1 MVMRSNAFQPAA
13 LDRLFPYVGG
23 PEDLALVPTLLDERG
38 GEFCVT
44 LRHDPRMVAAVCRH
58 GYMPM
63 SEDATGLDLLL
74 IKSHRARCVVDP
86 ACVHVS
92 KSTRRRARRFEIRI
106 DSAFTVCLDRI
117 VAHHSERWLSRRLCV
132 ALEALHRVP
141 MDGVAARSVEVY
153 EGGDLVAGEIGYSC
167 GRAYTS
173 LSGFYAVSGAGSVQ
187 LACLGRMLERAGF
200 VLWDLGMEI
209 DYKIRLGG
217 RLVERRRFLSEYRAA
232 CNASTPFLQ
241 SSGRCDELLYR
252 QSSTG

>member
-1 MVMRSNAFQPAA
+1 MYPNVGLSAA

-23 PEDLALVPTLLDERG
+23 PEDLARVPTLLDERG

-63 SEDATGLDLLL
+63 SEDASGLDLLL

-86 ACVHVS
+86 VSVRVS
-92 KSTRRRARRFEIRI
+92 KSASRRARRFEIRV
-106 DSAFTVCLDRI
+106 DSAFTSCLDRI
-117 VAHHSERWLSRRLCV
+117 VAHHAERWLSTSLCD
-132 ALEALHRVP
+132 ALEALHREP
-141 MDGVAARSVEVY
+141 IDGIAARSVEVY
-153 EGGDLVAGEIGYSC
+153 EEGELVAGEIGYSC

-187 LACLGRMLERAGF
+187 LACLGRMLARAGF
-200 VLWDLGMEI
+200 SLWDLGMEI
-209 DYKIRLGG
+209 DYKVRLGG
-217 RLVERRRFLSEYRAA
+217 RLVERRRFISEYRAA
-232 CNASTPFLQ
+232 SAASTPTLR
-241 SSGRCDELLYR
+241 SPLSCGELLDR